1 MEASRLLVAAERQK
15 IIDIDTECLAKAAIH
30 EA

>member
-15 IIDIDTECLAKAAIH
+15 IIDINAEHLAKVAIH
-30 EA
+30 

>member
-15 IIDIDTECLAKAAIH
+15 IIDIDAERLAKAAIH
-30 EA
+30 